1 MKKIF
6 TTMAFSTLLLTSF
19 TVFAQTKSREDL
31 LKEISAKRAELAKLE
46 KTFLSASDEDQA
58 ANADFLRQPDTG
70 LIRLLPRE
78 SYDNRTDGLSVRGG
92 GAYYS
97 FKTRT
102 NEYINSTDIGLEQ
115 GILSSGFAGANYGML
130 VSLGDVPLDSVS
142 WETPAVQI
150 LGQYTPPED
159 EPHARIEQRRAS
171 EGATIDGVSFRGRQ
185 PLRLNSSYV
194 VRSVNY
200 HASDLLVAFRV
211 VRIDNDDSAI
221 ILYKILK
228 KYPTPILARN

>member
-6 TTMAFSTLLLTSF
+6 IAMAFSTLMLSSL
-19 TVFAQTKSREDL
+19 TVFAQTKLREDL
-31 LKEISAKRAELAKLE
+31 LKEIAAKRAELSKLE
-46 KTFLSASDEDQA
+46 KAFLSASEDDRA
-58 ANADFLRQPDTG
+58 AYADFLRQPDTG

-78 SYDNRTDGLSVRGG
+78 TYDNKTEGLSLRGG

-97 FKTRT
+97 FKQRT
-102 NEYINSTDIGLEQ
+102 NEYVNSTDIGLEQ
-115 GILSSGFAGANYGML
+115 GILISGFAGANYGML
-130 VSLGDVPLDSVS
+130 VSLGDVPLETIT
-142 WETPAVQI
+142 WETPAVRV
-150 LGQYTPPED
+150 LGQHAPAED

-185 PLRLNSSYV
+185 PLRLNSVYV

-200 HASDLLVAFRV
+200 HTSDILVAFKV
-211 VRIDNDDSAI
+211 VRIDDDDSAI
-221 ILYKILK
+221 ILYKVLK

>member
-1 MKKIF
+1 
-6 TTMAFSTLLLTSF
+6 
-19 TVFAQTKSREDL
+19 
-31 LKEISAKRAELAKLE
+31 
-46 KTFLSASDEDQA
+46 
-58 ANADFLRQPDTG
+58 
-70 LIRLLPRE
+70 
-78 SYDNRTDGLSVRGG
+78 
-92 GAYYS
+92 
-97 FKTRT
+97 
-102 NEYINSTDIGLEQ
+102 
-115 GILSSGFAGANYGML
+115 LSSGFAGANYGML

-200 HASDLLVAFRV
+200 HASDVLVAFRV